1 MAAAARSRGL
11 RAWRPLRGNVEH
23 VAALRGPFGKLAI
36 SAVPW
41 PGQRVTQRT
50 REHPHERYAAKVKLI
65 KGLYKRGWT
74 AEDVRQLFRVID
86 WMINLPKSLELD
98 FCHEIKQHEEEKH
111 MPFITTPERI
121 GREEGLAEGLSKGRV
136 EGRAEG
142 RVEGRVEGIELA
154 LKLKFGDA
162 GLRLMP
168 EIRAITDAAKL
179 KEILLAI
186 PAAATPE
193 DLRRVWAG

>member
-65 KGLYKRGWT
+65 KGLYKRGWA

-86 WMINLPKSLELD
+86 WMINLPKPLELD
-98 FCHEIKQHEEEKH
+98 FCHEIKQYEEEKH

-121 GREEGLAEGLSKGRV
+121 GREEGRAEGRAEGLSKGLIN
-136 EGRAEG
+136 
-142 RVEGRVEGIELA
+142 GIEVVLE
-154 LKLKFGDA
+154 LKFGEV
-162 GLRLMP
+162 GLRLLP
-168 EIRAITDAAKL
+168 EIRAIADEAKL
-179 KEILLAI
+179 EAILGAI
-186 PAAATPE
+186 RTAASPE
-193 DLRRVWAG
+193 DLRRVWTG

>member
-1 MAAAARSRGL
+1 
-11 RAWRPLRGNVEH
+11 
-23 VAALRGPFGKLAI
+23 
-36 SAVPW
+36 
-41 PGQRVTQRT
+41 
-50 REHPHERYAAKVKLI
+50 
-65 KGLYKRGWT
+65 
-74 AEDVRQLFRVID
+74 
-86 WMINLPKSLELD
+86 
-98 FCHEIKQHEEEKH
+98 
-111 MPFITTPERI
+111 MPFMTTPERI
-121 GREEGLAEGLSKGRV
+121 GREEGLAEGRV
-136 EGRAEG
+136 EGRA
-142 RVEGRVEGIELA
+142 EGIELA